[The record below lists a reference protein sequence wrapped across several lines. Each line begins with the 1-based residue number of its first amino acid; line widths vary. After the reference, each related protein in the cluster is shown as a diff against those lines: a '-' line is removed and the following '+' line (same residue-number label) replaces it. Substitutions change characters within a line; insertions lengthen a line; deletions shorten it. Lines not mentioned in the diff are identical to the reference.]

1 MNIEYPAHSLLKST
15 KTTYIKS
22 LNRVSRLGI
31 ELYHHH
37 QNIIIYVICITIF
50 LGQNESSQPEKKS
63 TIADINQQK
72 SVKGPLDNLE
82 LLVELFPNVEKT
94 SLIDS
99 LLSSHGKYQT

>member
-1 MNIEYPAHSLLKST
+1 MYNY
-15 KTTYIKS
+15 
-22 LNRVSRLGI
+22 
-31 ELYHHH
+31 
-37 QNIIIYVICITIF
+37 F

-99 LLSSHGKYQT
+99 LLSSHGKYIHKLGLGRVQTRPEI